1 MRWIFWTFGI
11 FILLVLFGIGGV
23 AVAAYLSFEDLPLV
37 TGVQPLTPDQVERA
51 KQLLDE
57 HDPRKLETG
66 QVGRVTLTEDEIALV
81 ITHGLGLLGTGGATA
96 RIGQGSLD
104 VQGTLEVPNNPL
116 GRYLNVDA
124 ALVGGVGL
132 PDLVRLRVGR
142 VPVPVWI
149 ANGLLS
155 RAVKAL
161 YADQAAR
168 AASEIVRE
176 VEFNAGQLRVTY
188 EWEAD
193 AAEQLRARLV
203 PQADQERMRAYND
216 RFVSVARDLIPG
228 VGLDRLLGPLLELAS
243 ERSAGGDPGAEN
255 LSALLVLE
263 AYVNGR
269 NLGTL
274 VPEAR
279 EWPSARRTAPTIQGR
294 TDLSQHFMIS
304 AVLAA
309 TGGGV
314 LADVVGLYKEID
326 DSRGGSGFSF
336 TDLAADRAGT
346 RFGELCVG
354 STESAQAVHRAARLG
369 LDNADL
375 MPQALDLPEQMS
387 EAEFGRR
394 YGGTDDPCYRQLADE
409 IERRIGALPLYSS

>member
-1 MRWIFWTFGI
+1 M
-11 FILLVLFGIGGV
+11 
-23 AVAAYLSFEDLPLV
+23 
-37 TGVQPLTPDQVERA
+37 
-51 KQLLDE
+51 
-57 HDPRKLETG
+57 
-66 QVGRVTLTEDEIALV
+66 
-81 ITHGLGLLGTGGATA
+81 
-96 RIGQGSLD
+96 
-104 VQGTLEVPNNPL
+104 
-116 GRYLNVDA
+116 
-124 ALVGGVGL
+124 
-132 PDLVRLRVGR
+132 
-142 VPVPVWI
+142 
-149 ANGLLS
+149 
-155 RAVKAL
+155 
-161 YADQAAR
+161 
-168 AASEIVRE
+168 
-176 VEFNAGQLRVTY
+176 TY

-216 RFVSVARDLIPG
+216 RLVSVARDLIPG
-228 VGLDRLLGPLLELAS
+228 AGLDRLLGPLLELAS

-255 LSALLVLE
+255 LAALLVLE

-274 VPEAR
+274 VPGAR
-279 EWPSARRTAPTIQGR
+279 EWSSARRTALTIQGR

-314 LADVVGLYKEID
+314 LADVFGLYKEID

-336 TDLAADRAGT
+336 ADLAADRAGT

-354 STESAQAVHRAARLG
+354 STESAQAVHRAIRLG

-394 YGGTDDPCYRQLADE
+394 YGGTDDPRYRHLADE